1 MIDPDDHI
9 ISRSLFAGVVVGIG
23 GFLFLSS
30 QCSLIGALLIAV
42 CFLSCSIFK
51 LNIFTDKSGCL
62 SDSVD
67 FRRLTLVLLLNV
79 VSAFTFGLILR
90 FLNQSIVRAAD
101 KYVSTILAT
110 DYTTCAI
117 TSLAVGFIMMLAAEF
132 RKESSGN
139 LLYIM
144 CIFGLLSIGCS
155 NCVLDSFYYG
165 ASLILY
171 DNVWSLISRLLVVIL
186 FNFIGC
192 NLYNLFVNRSFIH
205 RV

>member
-9 ISRSLFAGVVVGIG
+9 ISRSLLAGVVVGVG
-23 GFLFLSS
+23 GFLLLSS
-30 QCSLIGALLIAV
+30 SSLLVGALLASV
-42 CFLSCSIFK
+42 CFLSCNI
-51 LNIFTDKSGCL
+51 LNLNLFTDKSGCL

-79 VSAFTFGLILR
+79 VSAFTFGLISR
-90 FLNQSIVRAAD
+90 FLSPSIVNVAD
-101 KYVSTILAT
+101 KCVSTILAT
-110 DYTTCAI
+110 DYATCAI

-144 CIFGLLSIGCS
+144 CIFGLLAIGCS

-165 ASLILY
+165 ASSILY
-171 DNVWSLISRLLVVIL
+171 DNVWSITSKLLVVIL

-192 NLYNLFVNRSFIH
+192 NLYNLSVNRSFIH
-205 RV
+205 RT